1 MTAHV
6 SLFTPQ
12 QIGTGA
18 VRFPSGT
25 PIPTSTDAAVDPY
38 FKTRVPKDI
47 QVEGIQ
53 YWPQEKGIYPGIV
66 LLHEWWGLTSQIKD
80 VALRL
85 ACEGY
90 AVVIPNLYTRLG
102 GMVTANAEI
111 AEALMGRLNE
121 GLVLQDINSCC
132 EYFNTRDF
140 IKRNI
145 HAVIGFGMG
154 GSLAIRFACQ
164 RKRLR
169 AAVAYYGMLKGIQSR
184 VSELYCPLLYHQ
196 AGADTLTPAD
206 EVEQFRQT
214 AEAHG
219 KLVEIRRYP
228 GSAHGFSN
236 EMRKDVF
243 HSDSAQQAWETT
255 LAFLAEH
262 LRS

>member
-1 MTAHV
+1 
-6 SLFTPQ
+6 
-12 QIGTGA
+12 
-18 VRFPSGT
+18 
-25 PIPTSTDAAVDPY
+25 
-38 FKTRVPKDI
+38 
-47 QVEGIQ
+47 
-53 YWPQEKGIYPGIV
+53 
-66 LLHEWWGLTSQIKD
+66 
-80 VALRL
+80 
-85 ACEGY
+85 
-90 AVVIPNLYTRLG
+90 
-102 GMVTANAEI
+102 
-111 AEALMGRLNE
+111 
-121 GLVLQDINSCC
+121 
-132 EYFNTRDF
+132 
-140 IKRNI
+140 
-145 HAVIGFGMG
+145 
-154 GSLAIRFACQ
+154 
-164 RKRLR
+164 
-169 AAVAYYGMLKGIQSR
+169 VAYYGMLKGIQSR